1 MKTLIKNLAIA
12 GTAVISAMSF
22 NAFAATSCLA
32 EIHSVT
38 NTSRG
43 VVVKAYN
50 PTTWRAY
57 DTLTISYQDPN
68 LGSMVDKLVTANNFQ
83 LKVRIY
89 ILEEFDGDDAR
100 SCTDGKPDYIGSVHS
115 A

>member
-1 MKTLIKNLAIA
+1 MKSLTKKLAFA
-12 GTAVISAMSF
+12 AVAVASSF
-22 NAFAATSCLA
+22 GASAATSCVA

-50 PTTWRAY
+50 PTTWRSY

-68 LGSMVDKLVTANNFQ
+68 LGSMLDKLTTANNFQ

-100 SCTDGKPDYIGSVHS
+100 SCTDGVADYIGSVHS